1 MVAKVAT
8 KPEFLFA
15 KKKMLVTLPTISVL
29 ISNPVGNGVMI
40 IVS

>member
-15 KKKMLVTLPTISVL
+15 KKEMLVALATVSV
-29 ISNPVGNGVMI
+29 STSSPVGNGVMI

>member
-15 KKKMLVTLPTISVL
+15 KKKMLVILATVSVSIS
-29 ISNPVGNGVMI
+29 SPVQNGVMI
-40 IVS
+40 IV

>member
-15 KKKMLVTLPTISVL
+15 KKKMLVALATISVTVSSPL
-29 ISNPVGNGVMI
+29 LNGVMN
-40 IVS
+40 IV